1 MSELLPLLPKA
12 IHDPIKRTPYYAAK
26 SDSLLLQS
34 EESRKSQMNKDLC
47 YEKLND
53 LVLEVY
59 TKAVPGETSI
69 EQKDKVQKLQKAENE
84 ARLRMKKKHSSK
96 KAARGKGGRDD

>member
-69 EQKDKVQKLQKAENE
+69 VCV
-84 ARLRMKKKHSSK
+84 
-96 KAARGKGGRDD
+96 